1 MKTPIKNLQRSFG
14 EWAVKCVKCR
24 TNVLAV
30 HSISHPPMSR
40 NAVAK
45 VLDVESTLKSGGEKA
60 TERSDKG
67 SKNGHDENVQVVGRV
82 CDRRDVPA

>member
-1 MKTPIKNLQRSFG
+1 
-14 EWAVKCVKCR
+14 
-24 TNVLAV
+24 
-30 HSISHPPMSR
+30 MSR